1 MFELVNLFCISKLF
15 FNNFLCFY
23 IVRKYEISLPEDS
36 IHKDKLQLE
45 PDNTGTMGPYPIPLI
60 FKRNTD

>member
-15 FNNFLCFY
+15 FTNFFVF